1 MSRLIAILN
10 CRILTSQ
17 GALMSGAILIE
28 EGRIVAAGRDFLM
41 AIPSDALLIDAEG
54 GTIGMETS
62 EGPFQAVTV
71 GAQADIL
78 CRSKFGHVVWMM
90 KEGRIV
96 PPTEKR
102 GAALHWHHVRA
113 EAIRQVINLL
123 SNREEHRHLQR
134 LEEMDQIEQGLD
146 LVWTFHTSAGINQTV
161 SIRVIPTLTNKTRHI
176 FVLDRISAQRMPEIS
191 LSNTRAHWW
200 FYVHS
205 ADRQCYC
212 IPTKPLKTW
221 LLTRA
226 PTIPLSNVQFPGQP
240 HPLKGWAIDIQHLQS
255 SLASI
260 RTLPLPA
267 PLKEKAK

>member
-1 MSRLIAILN
+1 
-10 CRILTSQ
+10 
-17 GALMSGAILIE
+17 MSGAVLIKD
-28 EGRIVAAGRDFLM
+28 GRIVAAGRDFLM

-54 GTIGMETS
+54 GTVGMETS
-62 EGPFQAVTV
+62 EGPFQAITV

-78 CRSKFGHVVWMM
+78 CRSKFGHVVWTM
-90 KEGRIV
+90 KEGRMV
-96 PPTEKR
+96 PPAEEM
-102 GAALHWHHVRA
+102 GAALHWNHVRA

-123 SNREEHRHLQR
+123 SNRKEHRHLQR
-134 LEEMDQIEQGLD
+134 VEGEERIEQGLD
-146 LVWTFHTSAGINQTV
+146 LLWTFHTRERLNQTV
-161 SIRVIPTLTNKTRHI
+161 SIRVIPMLINKTRHI

-212 IPTKPLKTW
+212 IPTKPLKNW

-226 PTIPLSNVQFPGQP
+226 PTIPLSNVQLPGQP
-240 HPLKGWAIDIQHLQS
+240 LPLKGWTIDVQHLQS
-255 SLASI
+255 SLAGI

-267 PLKEKAK
+267 PLKEKAQ